1 MQNGTRDARRGD
13 RRVLYFDTSVILPLF
28 VPEPTSKAVMAFV
41 DSWPAEQLTI
51 SDWAMLEFASV
62 LGRHVRTGRITQ
74 AFAAE
79 VTVRFEQLM
88 PGTFRILLPS
98 AADFTLAR
106 QWLADPARGLRA
118 GDALHLAVA
127 GNNDARALF
136 TFDKNML
143 RAGRDLGLTMSTG
156 IELPSYS

>member
-1 MQNGTRDARRGD
+1 M
-13 RRVLYFDTSVILPLF
+13 LYFDTSVILPLF

-41 DSWPAEQLTI
+41 DGLPPDQLTV
-51 SDWAMLEFASV
+51 SQWTMVEFASV
-62 LGRHVRTGRITQ
+62 LGRHVRGGRIDG

-79 VTVRFEQLM
+79 VTTRFDMLV
-88 PGTFRILLPS
+88 PGTFNIHSPT

-118 GDALHLAVA
+118 GDALHLAIA
-127 GNNDARALF
+127 KNNDARAIF

-143 RAGRDLGLTMSTG
+143 RAGRQLGLAMSSG
-156 IELPSYS
+156 IDWPGYN